1 MMPAQLDVRY
11 NRLGDEGEAAI
22 QEAVRGKEGFKLLI

>member
-1 MMPAQLDVRY
+1 MPAQLDVRY

-22 QEAVRGKEGFKLLI
+22 REAASSKEGFKLLI